1 MEIKWRSY
9 DGRELFI
16 HEMTHEHISSLY
28 FFLNFVSKFP
38 KEEVLDEVKRVIKD
52 NYDGVILPYR
62 PPSDVIGE
70 AERLHEQ
77 GMLKYDKETHKF
89 DIIDNGEWIGEI
101 ILRPEQEVDET
112 TGMFVVD
119 RLSEYKEKRK
129 IEMTMALLALQNEME
144 GELPNKES
152 NEEEY

>member
-1 MEIKWRSY
+1 
-9 DGRELFI
+9 
-16 HEMTHEHISSLY
+16 
-28 FFLNFVSKFP
+28 
-38 KEEVLDEVKRVIKD
+38 
-52 NYDGVILPYR
+52 
-62 PPSDVIGE
+62 
-70 AERLHEQ
+70 
-77 GMLKYDKETHKF
+77 MLKYDKETHKF